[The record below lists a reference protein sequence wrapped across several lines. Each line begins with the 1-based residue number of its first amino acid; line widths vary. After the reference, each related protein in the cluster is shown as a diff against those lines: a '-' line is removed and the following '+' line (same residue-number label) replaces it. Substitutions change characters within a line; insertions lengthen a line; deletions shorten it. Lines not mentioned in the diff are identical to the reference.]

1 MFSLDDRTGNIVTT
15 VALFG
20 VAAVILYLARG
31 AFFILLLSLFFA
43 YLLEPAV
50 TLLQRRSRLARK
62 NRAWAIAQVYL
73 IGTLVVGLLAYA
85 LGPHLVAQ
93 MRSLKAA
100 VPQVLEGISSG
111 SAGVTLGRTHGLSA
125 AQQSWIQNW
134 LARHHDLIA
143 GLFERGAA
151 SAGYV
156 AASTI
161 WLFAIPIL
169 AIFILKDGRQMTD
182 AFIQSV
188 ELRSGQT
195 ILTRVL
201 RRVDTMLAKYI
212 RAQLALAG
220 LSFLFYSI
228 SLLVLGFPYAV
239 ALGFLGGALEF
250 LPAIG
255 WIISA
260 AVMLPVGFLAHAHW
274 IWMAGLV
281 ILWRVVQGY
290 VNSPRIMGNTLE
302 LQPLTVVF
310 ALMVGGQ
317 VGGIAGLYLSIP
329 AVAVLRIMW
338 LEYFSIRSSSLAAVS
353 DQPLMQ
359 VKE

>member
-15 VALFG
+15 VVLFAI
-20 VAAVILYLARG
+20 AAAILYLARG

-50 TLLQRRSRLARK
+50 TLLQRHSRLGPKSRT
-62 NRAWAIAQVYL
+62 WAIAQVYL
-73 IGTLVVGLLAYA
+73 IATVVLGGLGYVF
-85 LGPHLVAQ
+85 GPHLLAQ
-93 MRSLKAA
+93 MKSLNAA
-100 VPQVLEGISSG
+100 APQILESISSG
-111 SAGVTLGRTHGLSA
+111 RAGATLGRTHGLSA
-125 AQQSWIQNW
+125 AQQAWIQNW

-151 SAGYV
+151 SAAYV
-156 AASTI
+156 AASGI

-169 AIFILKDGRQMTD
+169 AIFILKDGRQMID

-188 ELRSGQT
+188 ELRRGQT
-195 ILTRVL
+195 LLTRVL

-228 SLLVLGFPYAV
+228 SMLALGFPYAI
-239 ALGFLGGALEF
+239 ALGFLGGVLEF

-260 AVMLPVGFLAHAHW
+260 AAMLPVGFLAHAHW

-281 ILWRVVQGY
+281 IVWRLVQDY

-302 LQPLTVVF
+302 LQPLTVIF

-329 AVAVLRIMW
+329 AVAVLRIVW
-338 LEYFSIRSSSLAAVS
+338 LEYFSTRNSRSVVS
-353 DQPLMQ
+353 DQSLMQ
-359 VKE
+359 VKG